1 MMHSA
6 YTTFCVAAVAVLAL
20 AQPGAI
26 SVGAALVAH
35 PVHNVPKLS
44 ARAQCRDCRLPT
56 TLRSSDTPRRKLK
69 SMTEVGERATDRAV
83 IP

>member
-6 YTTFCVAAVAVLAL
+6 YTTVCVAAVALLAL

-26 SVGAALVAH
+26 SAGAAPVAH

-44 ARAQCRDCRLPT
+44 ARAQCRKFASISR
-56 TLRSSDTPRRKLK
+56 
-69 SMTEVGERATDRAV
+69 
-83 IP
+83 